1 MKKTLL
7 LMSLVLFTLSNFAF
21 AQEEEIEIISLEEE
35 LATLEETDVE
45 AAIEYDVIYG
55 EVSKVDEEA
64 RTITILEYDYETEEE
79 VAVTYK
85 IGDEVEL
92 EEVNTLGEIKP
103 GAWVDME
110 YYIDEDGLEVVVYI
124 GAEVEPIFE
133 EEEAEELEERE

>member
-124 GAEVEPIFE
+124 GADVEPIFE